1 MDLGVDYCKTVKT
14 THKGIFLATL
24 EKLTKDWP
32 GGSYLVIKS
41 TLRVPGGRPLMA
53 IVYNYN
59 SRKFLGLIANKETG
73 NTQLGDP
80 Y

>member
-14 THKGIFLATL
+14 THKGIFLASL

-53 IVYNYN
+53 I
-59 SRKFLGLIANKETG
+59 ACT
-73 NTQLGDP
+73 
-80 Y
+80 